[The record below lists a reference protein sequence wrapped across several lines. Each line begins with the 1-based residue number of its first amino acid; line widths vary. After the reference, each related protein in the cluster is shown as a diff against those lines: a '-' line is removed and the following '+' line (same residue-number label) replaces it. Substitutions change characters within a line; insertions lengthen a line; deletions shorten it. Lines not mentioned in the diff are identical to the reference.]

1 MSDAASA
8 AERSEAARA
17 ASRRRAEFDQTGA
30 HISTA
35 SPAPQP
41 ERLVALAGNPNVGKT
56 TVFNRLTRLRQRVGN
71 YPGVTVERKTGSM
84 IGPDGTP
91 ITIVDVPGTYSLN
104 PRSLDEEVAY
114 RVLIG
119 AMEGARRPDLVVCLL
134 DASNLE
140 RNLYLASQVLD
151 LGKPTIIALNMVDV
165 AEGAGMQV
173 DAGKL
178 SEELG
183 VPVIPMVASRGQGIE
198 ELRAAISGPL
208 PIPRGRR
215 WELDPAVEEKTNA
228 LAHRLERD
236 LPNLSSKQRFSDALR
251 AITQRGASFFEVH
264 HTPEFWSEVREAREA
279 LERAGVSSEQAEVA
293 GRYAWITPLAGRIV
307 ERTSL
312 QKATVTDR
320 IDAVLTHRIA
330 GPILFFLILAVVF
343 QSVFAWAGPFMDAI
357 DGATVNLG
365 DQVGA
370 ALPEGPIRSLLV
382 DGVIAGVGAVV
393 IFLPQILILFFFL
406 GLLEDTGYMA
416 RAAFIMDRIMKR
428 VGLSGR
434 SVVPLLSGFACAI
447 PGIMAARTIENQ
459 HDRLVTIMVTPLM
472 TCSARLPVYA
482 LLIGAF
488 VPAGAVFGFL
498 GYQGLTLL
506 ALYVLGVGF
515 AIFAAWVLKR
525 FVVKGERSVFV
536 MELPPYR
543 LPRLRD
549 VLWRMLERSK
559 LFLTRAGTII
569 FAVAIVLW
577 FLATY
582 PQAGPR
588 PEIEVRRAE
597 LNQLLQG
604 ASEGERSAELEEG
617 LAALDDEQAAYAL
630 SESAMGQLGRL
641 IEPVITPLGYDW
653 KIGVALIASLAAREV
668 AVSALGTIYSIGDA
682 DQTSAGL
689 IDRMRAEVN
698 PATGSPT
705 WTPLVAA
712 SLMIFFVLACQ
723 CMATVAVVKRE
734 TASWRW
740 PIFMFG
746 YMTLLAW
753 AAAFVTY
760 QGGMLLGLS

>member
-1 MSDAASA
+1 VSEPALHPVDAS
-8 AERSEAARA
+8 
-17 ASRRRAEFDQTGA
+17 
-30 HISTA
+30 
-35 SPAPQP
+35 SPVPQP

-56 TVFNRLTRLRQRVGN
+56 TVFNRLTRLRQKVGN
-71 YPGVTVERKTGSM
+71 YPGVTVERKTGSLT
-84 IGPDGTP
+84 GPDGTP

-119 AMEGARRPDLVVCLL
+119 AVEGARRPDLVVCLV

-151 LGKPTIIALNMVDV
+151 LGEPTLIALNMVDV
-165 AEGAGMQV
+165 AEGAGTQV
-173 DAGKL
+173 DADKL

-183 VPVIPMVASRGQGIE
+183 VPVIPMVASRGEGIE
-198 ELRAAISGPL
+198 ELRGAICGPL
-208 PIPRGRR
+208 PIPTGRK
-215 WELDPAVEEKTNA
+215 WELDAAVEEKTNH
-228 LAHRLERD
+228 LAQRLERD
-236 LPNLSSKQRFSDALR
+236 LPNLAPKQRMSDALR
-251 AITQRGASFFEVH
+251 ALTQRGASFFEVH
-264 HTPEFWSEVREAREA
+264 HTPEFWAEVREAREA

-307 ERTSL
+307 RRTS
-312 QKATVTDR
+312 QPKATRTDR

-357 DGATVNLG
+357 DGATVSLG
-365 DQVGA
+365 DQVGT
-370 ALPEGPIRSLLV
+370 ALPEGPIRSLLI

-459 HDRLVTIMVTPLM
+459 RDRLVTIVVTPLM

-488 VPAGAVFGFL
+488 VPAGALFGFL

-506 ALYVLGVGF
+506 ALYALGVAF
-515 AIFAAWVLKR
+515 ALFAAWVLKR
-525 FVVKGERSVFV
+525 FVVKGEQSVFV

-543 LPRLRD
+543 MPSLRD
-549 VLWRMLERSK
+549 LLWRMLERSK

-569 FAVAIVLW
+569 FAVAVVLW
-577 FLATY
+577 FLASY
-582 PQAGPR
+582 PEAGPK
-588 PEIEVRRAE
+588 P
-597 LNQLLQG
+597 G
-604 ASEGERSAELEEG
+604 LETGNDE
-617 LAALDDEQAAYAL
+617 EQAAYAL
-630 SESAMGQLGRL
+630 SESAMGHLGRF

-682 DQTSAGL
+682 DETSERL

-698 PATGSPT
+698 PRTGKPT

-712 SLMIFFVLACQ
+712 SMMVFFVLACQ
-723 CMATVAVVKRE
+723 CLATVAVVRRE

-740 PIFMFG
+740 PLFLFG

-753 AAAFVTY
+753 VAAFVTY
-760 QGGMLLGLS
+760 QGGALLGLS

>member
-1 MSDAASA
+1 LTESA
-8 AERSEAARA
+8 H
-17 ASRRRAEFDQTGA
+17 A
-30 HISTA
+30 HIGTA

-56 TVFNRLTRLRQRVGN
+56 TLFNRLTRLRQKVGN

-84 IGPDGTP
+84 VGPDGTP
-91 ITIVDVPGTYSLN
+91 ITIIDVPGTYSLN

-119 AMEGARRPDLVVCLL
+119 AMEGARRPDLVVCLV

-151 LGKPTIIALNMVDV
+151 LGKPTIIALNMADV
-165 AEGAGMQV
+165 AEGAGIRV
-173 DAGKL
+173 DASKL

-183 VPVIPMVASRGQGIE
+183 VPVILMVASRGQGIE
-198 ELRAAISGPL
+198 ELRAAICGPL
-208 PIPRGRR
+208 PIPARRR
-215 WELDPAVEEKTNA
+215 WKLDLAVEEKAKA
-228 LAHRLERD
+228 LAYRLERD
-236 LPNLSSKQRFSDALR
+236 LPNLSPQQRFSDALR
-251 AITQRGASFFEVH
+251 ALTQRGASFFEVH
-264 HTPEFWSEVREAREA
+264 HTPAFWSEVREAREA
-279 LERAGVSSEQAEVA
+279 LERGGVSSEQAEVV
-293 GRYAWITPLAGRIV
+293 GRYEWITPLTGRVV
-307 ERTSL
+307 ERTAL
-312 QKATVTDR
+312 PKATPTDR

-357 DGATVNLG
+357 DGATASLG

-370 ALPEGPIRSLLV
+370 SFPEGPIRSLLI

-393 IFLPQILILFFFL
+393 VFLPQILILFFFL

-459 HDRLVTIMVTPLM
+459 RDRLVTIMVTPLM

-488 VPAGAVFGFL
+488 IPAGAVFGFL

-525 FVVKGERSVFV
+525 FVIKGEQSVFV

-582 PQAGPR
+582 PQAGPK
-588 PEIEVRRAE
+588 PEIEARRAE
-597 LNQLLQG
+597 LNQLLLE
-604 ASEGERSAELEEG
+604 ASEGEQSAALEAG
-617 LAALDDEQAAYAL
+617 LAELDDEQAAYAL
-630 SESAMGQLGRL
+630 RESAMGHLGRF
-641 IEPVITPLGYDW
+641 IEPVIAPLGYDW

-682 DQTSAGL
+682 DQTSSRL
-689 IDRMRAEVN
+689 VDRMRAEVN
-698 PATGSPT
+698 PETGNPT

-740 PIFMFG
+740 PLFMFG
-746 YMTLLAW
+746 YMTALAW

-760 QGGMLLGLS
+760 QTGTLLGLS

>member
-1 MSDAASA
+1 LTESA
-8 AERSEAARA
+8 H
-17 ASRRRAEFDQTGA
+17 A
-30 HISTA
+30 HLNTA

-56 TVFNRLTRLRQRVGN
+56 TVFNRLTRLRQKVGN

-84 IGPDGTP
+84 LGPDGTP
-91 ITIVDVPGTYSLN
+91 VTIIDVPGTYSLN

-114 RVLIG
+114 RALIG
-119 AMEGARRPDLVVCLL
+119 AIEGSRHPDLVVCLV

-151 LGKPTIIALNMVDV
+151 LGKPTIIALNMADV
-165 AEGAGMQV
+165 AEGAGIRV

-208 PIPRGRR
+208 PIPARRR
-215 WELDPAVEEKTNA
+215 WKLDLAVEEKAKA

-236 LPNLSSKQRFSDALR
+236 LPSLSPQQRFSDALR
-251 AITQRGASFFEVH
+251 ALTQRGASFFEVH
-264 HTPEFWSEVREAREA
+264 HTPAFWSEVREAREA
-279 LERAGVSSEQAEVA
+279 LELAGVSSEQAEVV
-293 GRYAWITPLAGRIV
+293 GRYEWITPLAGRVV
-307 ERTSL
+307 ERTTL
-312 QKATVTDR
+312 PKATGTDR
-320 IDAVLTHRIA
+320 IDAVLTHRVA

-343 QSVFAWAGPFMDAI
+343 QSVFAWAGPFMDTI
-357 DGATVNLG
+357 DGATVSLG
-365 DQVGA
+365 DWVGA
-370 ALPEGPIRSLLV
+370 SLPEGPIRSLLI

-393 IFLPQILILFFFL
+393 VFLPQILILFFFL

-459 HDRLVTIMVTPLM
+459 RDRLVTIMVTPLM

-488 VPAGAVFGFL
+488 IPAGALFGFL

-525 FVVKGERSVFV
+525 FVIKGEQSVFV

-569 FAVAIVLW
+569 FAVAVVLW

-582 PQAGPR
+582 PQAGPK
-588 PEIEVRRAE
+588 P
-597 LNQLLQG
+597 G
-604 ASEGERSAELEEG
+604 LEAGHDE
-617 LAALDDEQAAYAL
+617 EQAAYAL
-630 SESAMGQLGRL
+630 SESAMGHLGRF

-682 DQTSAGL
+682 DETSGRL

-698 PATGSPT
+698 LKTGKPT

-712 SLMIFFVLACQ
+712 SLMVFFVLACQ
-723 CMATVAVVKRE
+723 CLATVAVVKRE

-740 PIFMFG
+740 PLFMFG
-746 YMTLLAW
+746 YMTALAW

-760 QGGMLLGLS
+760 QGGALLGLS

>member
-1 MSDAASA
+1 LTESA
-8 AERSEAARA
+8 H
-17 ASRRRAEFDQTGA
+17 A
-30 HISTA
+30 HIGTA

-56 TVFNRLTRLRQRVGN
+56 TLFNRLTRLRQKVGN

-84 IGPDGTP
+84 VGLDGTS
-91 ITIVDVPGTYSLN
+91 ITIIDVPGTYSLN

-119 AMEGARRPDLVVCLL
+119 AIEGARRPDLVVCLV

-151 LGKPTIIALNMVDV
+151 LGKPTIIALNMADV
-165 AEGAGMQV
+165 AEGAGIRV
-173 DAGKL
+173 DASKL

-198 ELRAAISGPL
+198 ELRAAICGPL
-208 PIPRGRR
+208 PIPARRR
-215 WELDPAVEEKTNA
+215 WKLDLAVEEKAKA
-228 LAHRLERD
+228 LAYQLERD
-236 LPNLSSKQRFSDALR
+236 LPNLSPQQRFSDALR
-251 AITQRGASFFEVH
+251 ALTQRGASFFEVH
-264 HTPEFWSEVREAREA
+264 HTPAFWSEVREAREA
-279 LERAGVSSEQAEVA
+279 LERAGVSSEQAEVV
-293 GRYAWITPLAGRIV
+293 GRYEWITPLTGRVV
-307 ERTSL
+307 ERTAL
-312 QKATVTDR
+312 PKATPTDR

-357 DGATVNLG
+357 DGATASLG

-370 ALPEGPIRSLLV
+370 SFPEGPIRSLLI

-393 IFLPQILILFFFL
+393 VFLPQILILFFFL

-459 HDRLVTIMVTPLM
+459 RDRLVTIMVTPLM

-488 VPAGAVFGFL
+488 IPAGAVFGFL

-525 FVVKGERSVFV
+525 FVIKGEQSVFV

-582 PQAGPR
+582 PRAGPK
-588 PEIEVRRAE
+588 PEIEARRAE
-597 LNQLLQG
+597 LNQLLLE
-604 ASEGERSAELEEG
+604 ASEGEQGAALEAG
-617 LAALDDEQAAYAL
+617 LADLDDEQAAYAL
-630 SESAMGQLGRL
+630 RESAMGHLGRF
-641 IEPVITPLGYDW
+641 IEPVIAPLSYDW

-682 DQTSAGL
+682 DQTSSRL
-689 IDRMRAEVN
+689 VDRMRAEVN
-698 PATGSPT
+698 PETGNPT

-740 PIFMFG
+740 PLFMFG
-746 YMTLLAW
+746 YMTALAW

-760 QGGMLLGLS
+760 QTGTLLGLS